1 MFTGLSNYSQL
12 VKKDKTLSLEILQ
25 EHDNIL
31 TNIFQ
36 DYFGNV
42 IKHINESIFIEFPS
56 ATDATRCAL
65 AIQDKLKN
73 STQLALKIFKL
84 M

>member
-31 TNIFQ
+31 TNIF
-36 DYFGNV
+36 
-42 IKHINESIFIEFPS
+42 
-56 ATDATRCAL
+56 
-65 AIQDKLKN
+65 
-73 STQLALKIFKL
+73 KIIL
-84 M
+84 GM